1 MKVFLFFF
9 GSPLLS
15 VIVYRDGILCSDS
28 RMSEDDV
35 IWGVTP
41 KIMRLSS
48 GCLLGFSGDADARAM
63 VKLLDKVTTP
73 KKIPLSMKLKSFD
86 KIDSEVLLIFPDG
99 DGWFIVA
106 GKNGEAIP
114 ALTMGGFTATGSGA
128 HFALGALEQG
138 ATAIQAA
145 RIACKRV
152 SSCGLPLWYLKLNN
166 DEPPKQV
173 SH

>member
-1 MKVFLFFF
+1 M
-9 GSPLLS
+9 S
-15 VIVYRDGILCSDS
+15 VIVYRDGIICSDS

-48 GCLLGFSGDADARAM
+48 GCLLGFTGDADARFI

-73 KKIPLSMKLKSFD
+73 KKIPTSTKLKSFPL
-86 KIDSEVLLIFPDG
+86 IDSEVLLVFPSG
-99 DGWFIVA
+99 EGWFVVA

-114 ALTMGGFTATGSGA
+114 ALTIGGFAATGSGA
-128 HFALGALEQG
+128 HFALGALEHG

-152 SSCGLPLWYLKLNN
+152 SSCGLPLHYLKLDS
-166 DEPPKQV
+166 DEEIKTV
-173 SH
+173 TH

>member
-1 MKVFLFFF
+1 
-9 GSPLLS
+9 LS
-15 VIVYRDGILCSDS
+15 VITYRDGIMCSDA

-48 GCLLGFSGDADARAM
+48 GCLLGFTGDADARFI

-73 KKIPLSMKLKSFD
+73 KKIPLSSRLKSFD
-86 KIDSEVLLIFPDG
+86 KIDSEVLLVFPNSE
-99 DGWFIVA
+99 GWFIVA

-114 ALTMGGFTATGSGA
+114 ALTIGGFTATGSGA

-152 SSCGLPLWYLKLNN
+152 SSCGLPLHWLKLNSDDPIKTIN
-166 DEPPKQV
+166 
-173 SH
+173 H